1 MGLKG
6 WFFGRDEEPA
16 EDCAFCWGRGQV
28 VQPITK
34 IDLETGEATVV
45 ETAGACPDCRG
56 SGKAR

>member
-1 MGLKG
+1 MGFLSKL
-6 WFFGRDEEPA
+6 FGGEE
-16 EDCAFCWGRGQV
+16 EDHPDCGFCWGRGQV

-34 IDLETGEATVV
+34 IDPGTGKATVV